1 MLEAPAQFCVGSF
14 SKKSK
19 TINVKKII
27 SLLPLMLIALM
38 MFLSSCEKVYE
49 DTTIY
54 TSSSQ
59 LYLMSTPTPSGEEK
73 DFSVLFYAINESDE
87 EKGVT
92 IDTCNVSYNAVSKKW
107 TTDLGKLSGKYTM
120 VHSAFDRAD
129 SIAVTCEG
137 KTVSVRGYTY
147 GEKRLLEI
155 AFNQK
160 TENGLFGVE
169 EHNLELEERIIIIE

>member
-1 MLEAPAQFCVGSF
+1 MLFLV
-14 SKKSK
+14 
-19 TINVKKII
+19 
-27 SLLPLMLIALM
+27 LM
-38 MFLSSCEKVYE
+38 MSCEKVYE

-54 TSSSQ
+54 TGSSQ
-59 LYLMSTPTPSGEEK
+59 LYLMSTPTSSGEEK
-73 DFSVLFYAINESDE
+73 DFSVLFYAVNETDE

-92 IDTCNVSYNAVSKKW
+92 IDTCNVSYNSVSKKW
-107 TTDLGKLSGKYTM
+107 TTDLGKLNGKYTM

-160 TENGLFGVE
+160 TENGVFGVK
-169 EHNLELEERIIIIE
+169 EHDLSMEERIVIID